1 MVRLALL
8 VVVVGLSAC
17 SSTPTQGPTVSPQ
30 ASVEREQLTLT
41 AIDEGQHHP
50 AVAVYFRQ
58 AEDARLRGRLRQS
71 MTYLDQARQIQ
82 PRNPDILYRQ
92 AWVSV
97 QMGDAVQAEHLLL
110 RAKVFA
116 QGNGT
121 LLRRLDLLLAESY
134 ALQGRAQESALAR
147 QRASGLRP

>member
-30 ASVEREQLTLT
+30 ATVEREQLTLT

-58 AEDARLRGRLRQS
+58 AEEARLRGRLRQS

-82 PRNPDILYRQ
+82 PRNPEVLYRQ
-92 AWVSV
+92 GWLSL
-97 QMGDAVQAEHLLL
+97 QMGDAVQAEHFVL
-110 RAKVFA
+110 RAKVFSL
-116 QGNGT
+116 GNVM
-121 LLRRLDLLLAESY
+121 LSRRLDLLLAESY
-134 ALQGRAQESALAR
+134 AQQGRAHESALAR
-147 QRASGLRP
+147 QRATGLRL